1 MQNKYHFLA
10 FVSGS
15 QEAKEMQ
22 KSEIM
27 DYCKKALDVLPSD
40 IEFIDRE
47 NFIFEKLKELKE
59 WKENGIEVKDIK
71 AEYVIV
77 ITDLRVIS
85 TEPKILANNLYDV
98 LVNRHT
104 RIEVVEEEHRK
115 ILEQY
120 QPGRLIAL
128 PQERILAGLEELC
141 RDILKDDVE

>member
-1 MQNKYHFLA
+1 MHNEYHFLA
-10 FVSGS
+10 IVSGS
-15 QEAKEMQ
+15 QEEKEKQ

-27 DYCKKALDVLPSD
+27 DYCKKALDVPPSG
-40 IEFIDRE
+40 IEFMDRE

-85 TEPKILANNLYDV
+85 INSKILASNLYDI

-104 RIEVVEEEHRK
+104 RIEVVKEEHRK
-115 ILEQY
+115 ILKQY
-120 QPGRLIAL
+120 QPERLIVL
-128 PQERILAGLEELC
+128 TPERTLAGLEELC
-141 RDILKDDVE
+141 QDILKDDV